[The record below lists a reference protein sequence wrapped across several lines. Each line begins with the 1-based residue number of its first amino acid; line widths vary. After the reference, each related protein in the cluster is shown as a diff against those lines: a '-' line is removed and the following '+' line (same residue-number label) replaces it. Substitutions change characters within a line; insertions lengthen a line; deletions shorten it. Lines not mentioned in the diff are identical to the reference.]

1 MLNKNGTVSLL
12 SPCIDK
18 SVGTEDVETYYS
30 KYYSHLTNKKSDD
43 YNRLGVYDIDLSSM
57 DFQNVY
63 YNNELVA
70 LRVTGKNGG
79 MDIPVDL
86 IGSDFESKVSGSIS
100 LGYYDDMYISEIE
113 YKNKVVYPSVNELN
127 DDILVRV
134 KECLN

>member
-1 MLNKNGTVSLL
+1 M
-12 SPCIDK
+12 
-18 SVGTEDVETYYS
+18 
-30 KYYSHLTNKKSDD
+30 
-43 YNRLGVYDIDLSSM
+43 
-57 DFQNVY
+57 Y

-86 IGSDFESKVSGSIS
+86 IGSDFESKVSDSIT
-100 LGYYDDMYISEIE
+100 LGYRDDMYISEIE